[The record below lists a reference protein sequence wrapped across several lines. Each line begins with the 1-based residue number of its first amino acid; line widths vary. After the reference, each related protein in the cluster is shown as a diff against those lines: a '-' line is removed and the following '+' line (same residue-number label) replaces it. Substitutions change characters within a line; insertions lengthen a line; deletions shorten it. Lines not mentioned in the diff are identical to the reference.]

1 MYSNIPVVVVLTAA
15 LLAFVLGHVVV
26 AFFLAITMALLIASS
41 AQSEAERPESSDFTD
56 RDWSIAEEQ
65 HDIRVLCSACSNDDI
80 MRFMAGRGHHI
91 ELDCRTVP
99 FLPQCVIVRG
109 RWQDPGGHSH
119 QAYLGHISGPQLQ
132 HLYRKVE
139 SHPDWQ
145 LQAKPSRMFTP
156 SSTQT
161 FPGLHIDVALM
172 EPSLAQAC

>member
-1 MYSNIPVVVVLTAA
+1 MYSNITIVAVLTAA

-26 AFFLAITMALLIASS
+26 AFLLAITMALLIASS
-41 AQSEAERPESSDFTD
+41 AQSEVERPELSDFAD

-65 HDIRVLCSACSNDDI
+65 HDIRVMCSACSDDDI

-109 RWQDPGGHSH
+109 RWQDPGGQSH
-119 QAYLGHISGPQLQ
+119 QADLGHISRPQLQ
-132 HLYRKVE
+132 HLYQKVE

>member
-1 MYSNIPVVVVLTAA
+1 MYSNITIITVLTTAFV
-15 LLAFVLGHVVV
+15 AFVLGHVVV
-26 AFFLAITMALLIASS
+26 AFLLAITMALLIASS
-41 AQSEAERPESSDFTD
+41 AQREVARPELSPFVD

-65 HDIRVLCSACSNDDI
+65 RDIRVMCSASSDDDI

-91 ELDCRTVP
+91 ELDSGAVP

-119 QAYLGHISGPQLQ
+119 QANLGHISRPQLQ
-132 HLYRKVE
+132 HLYQRVE

-156 SSTQT
+156 SSTRM

>member
-1 MYSNIPVVVVLTAA
+1 MYSNRTIVAVLTAA
-15 LLAFVLGHVVV
+15 LLAFVLGHVMV
-26 AFFLAITMALLIASS
+26 AFLIAITMALLIASS
-41 AQSEAERPESSDFTD
+41 AQREAARPELSDFAD
-56 RDWSIAEEQ
+56 HDWSIAEEQ
-65 HDIRVLCSACSNDDI
+65 HDIRVMCSACSDDDI

-109 RWQDPGGHSH
+109 RWQDPGGQSH
-119 QAYLGHISGPQLQ
+119 HADLGHISRPQLQ
-132 HLYRKVE
+132 HLYQEFE

-156 SSTQT
+156 SRTQT